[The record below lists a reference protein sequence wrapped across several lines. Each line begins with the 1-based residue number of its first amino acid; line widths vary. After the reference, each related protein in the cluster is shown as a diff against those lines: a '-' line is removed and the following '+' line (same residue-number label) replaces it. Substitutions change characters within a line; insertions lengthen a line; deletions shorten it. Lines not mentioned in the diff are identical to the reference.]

1 MPVEA
6 KIGLASCRN
15 GQGGTS
21 ESRRTT
27 GAIRAAGRYAA
38 DQTRTALAGLVPG
51 GCQSAILH
59 RRLLTSGR
67 SAREAPAEQQAA
79 VRSTPPVGQV
89 LDELVNARLKLDRSY
104 YADLETEVP
113 QSWAQV
119 IVNGNGLRLQQLA
132 VGE

>member
-51 GCQSAILH
+51 GWALIEPLLVVRRVLREQIAILH
-59 RRLLTSGR
+59 RRLLTSGETR
-67 SAREAPAEQQAA
+67 QSGKFSMSSLMRALNLTAPTT
-79 VRSTPPVGQV
+79 RRP
-89 LDELVNARLKLDRSY
+89 
-104 YADLETEVP
+104 
-113 QSWAQV
+113 
-119 IVNGNGLRLQQLA
+119 
-132 VGE
+132 

>member
-15 GQGGTS
+15 GQGAS
-21 ESRRTT
+21 SRPRSAGG
-27 GAIRAAGRYAA
+27 GAGW
-38 DQTRTALAGLVPG
+38 
-51 GCQSAILH
+51 
-59 RRLLTSGR
+59 R

-113 QSWAQV
+113 TK
-119 IVNGNGLRLQQLA
+119 LRTGHCQRQWPSPA
-132 VGE
+132 AACGG

>member
-38 DQTRTALAGLVPG
+38 TRRELLSPDWSREGVNPNTAPKDFDFRKRAG
-51 GCQSAILH
+51 
-59 RRLLTSGR
+59 TSTV
-67 SAREAPAEQQAA
+67 AR
-79 VRSTPPVGQV
+79 
-89 LDELVNARLKLDRSY
+89 
-104 YADLETEVP
+104 
-113 QSWAQV
+113 
-119 IVNGNGLRLQQLA
+119 
-132 VGE
+132 